1 MKWGDLPRV
10 LNKKL
15 RIERVPGSKHERLS
29 VFCDDKVV
37 GTALISHGSG
47 EMRSREIGNVAR
59 SLGLNERQFRDL
71 IACNISGE
79 EYCELVD
86 C

>member
-1 MKWGDLPRV
+1 MKWGELQRV

-15 RIERVPGSKHERLS
+15 RTELVPGSKHGRLS
-29 VFCDDKVV
+29 VFCDDKIV

-47 EMRSREIGNVAR
+47 EMHSREIGNVAR
-59 SLGLNERQFRDL
+59 SLGLNERQLRDL
-71 IACNISGE
+71 VACNISGDQ
-79 EYCELVD
+79 YCELVH